1 MISKFSKFLETVEDK
16 LADRWVAAVFSPAF
30 GFWAGGLLAWLSAHG
45 GTAGW
50 RALETRVGAL
60 SGALQAALVVAA
72 LLTIIASGALVQRST
87 LPVLRLL
94 EGYWPKWLPGL
105 VAVRAQLASRQ
116 RQRHEYLSE
125 KYQALAGPVMG
136 GQATSG
142 QVERFV
148 ELDALLAR
156 LPTDPNRI
164 LPTRLGNVLRAAE
177 NRPYDKYRLEAVR
190 CWVPLWLVL
199 PETTRAE
206 LADSRDRLDGAVEA
220 WIWGAAFVV
229 WAPWAWWAPVVALA
243 VAVAAYYWWI
253 LDAARN
259 YADLVEA
266 AFDLHRG
273 ELYRALRLGLPQ
285 SPAQD
290 LVVGA
295 FVSAYLLRGSDV
307 TEPILLNH
315 PDLSVAVH
323 ARGRPARPHR

>member
-1 MISKFSKFLETVEDK
+1 MIPELLETVGDRF
-16 LADRWVAAVFSPAF
+16 ADRWVAAVFSPAF

-45 GTAGW
+45 GADGW
-50 RALETRVGAL
+50 RALQALVGGL

-72 LLTIIASGALVQRST
+72 LLTVVASGALVQRST

-94 EGYWPKWLPGL
+94 EGYWPKRPPGL
-105 VAVRAQLASRQ
+105 VAIRAQLVDRQ
-116 RQRHEYLSE
+116 RQRQEDLSE
-125 KYQALAGPVMG
+125 ELQALAGPVTG
-136 GQATSG
+136 GHASAGQA
-142 QVERFV
+142 ERHV

-177 NRPYDKYRLEAVR
+177 SRPYDKYRLESVR

-206 LADSRDRLDGAVEA
+206 LAAARGKLDGAVAA
-220 WIWGAAFVV
+220 WVFGAAFVV
-229 WAPWAWWAPVVALA
+229 WTPLAWWAAVVALA
-243 VAVAAYYWWI
+243 VPFAAYSWWA
-253 LDAARN
+253 LDAARH

-273 ELYRALRLGLPQ
+273 ALYRALRLGLPR

-290 LVVGA
+290 RVVGE
-295 FVSAYLLRGSDV
+295 FVSSYLLRGSDRADS
-307 TEPILLNH
+307 ILLD
-315 PDLSVAVH
+315 PET
-323 ARGRPARPHR
+323 